1 MANVSGREVI
11 NFFKSADLE
20 LAELVME
27 FAGKEVEAR
36 VETRNKISANLKKAR
51 AARKPAGSTPP
62 ASGSSE
68 PAHAPSHAT
77 TPLAEARGR
86 AHRMAAP
93 AAAGSIGGER
103 VPAPAHTAAATS
115 VESDSIPS

>member
-93 AAAGSIGGER
+93 AAGIGGER

>member
-11 NFFKSADLE
+11 NFFESADLE

-27 FAGKEVEAR
+27 FAEKEVEAR

-51 AARKPAGSTPP
+51 AARKPAASTPP
-62 ASGSSE
+62 APAASTTHTA
-68 PAHAPSHAT
+68 AHAQPSA
-77 TPLAEARGR
+77 LSAARGR
-86 AHRMAAP
+86 QHENR
-93 AAAGSIGGER
+93 GER